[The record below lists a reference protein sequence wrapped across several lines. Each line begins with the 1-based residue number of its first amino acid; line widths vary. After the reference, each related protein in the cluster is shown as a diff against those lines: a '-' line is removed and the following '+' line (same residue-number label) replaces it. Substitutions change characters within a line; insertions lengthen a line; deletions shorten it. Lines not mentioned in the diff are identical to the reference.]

1 MNTFYGVIN
10 RLQLMSIASCTCVTK
25 TPVAEFHADECR
37 YRNIQR
43 TINDLEEIKQKV
55 GDLLATIHRDG
66 GHYTAEHGLEKS
78 LADAINVVCE
88 DRRKLAELS

>member
-10 RLQLMSIASCTCVTK
+10 RLRLMSIASCTCVTK
-25 TPVAEFHADECR
+25 TPVAEFHDHGCR

-66 GHYTAEHGLEKS
+66 GHYTSQHGLEKS

-88 DRRKLAELS
+88 DRRKLAERS